1 MKLYLDT
8 CVWCRPFDF
17 PDERILI
24 ESDAFVEVL
33 IRADRGGF
41 EIIGS
46 AALLAEIEFISSRE
60 KREAV
65 EALIRKTCSKI
76 LRIDE
81 ETAKLAERIMAE
93 CRVNAMDAVHIA
105 IAAKNADVFVT
116 VDDELL
122 KKSGCL
128 KKFIGVK
135 NVVDVI
141 GYEE

>member
-8 CVWCRPFDF
+8 CVWCRPFDY
-17 PDERILI
+17 PEERILV
-24 ESDAFVEVL
+24 ESDAFLEVL
-33 IRADRGGF
+33 RRVNRDF

-60 KREAV
+60 KRGAV
-65 EALIRKTCSKI
+65 EALIRKACSKI

-93 CRVNAMDAVHIA
+93 CRINAMDAVHIA
-105 IAAKNADVFVT
+105 IASRYSDIFVT

-128 KKFIGVK
+128 KKFIDVK

-141 GYEE
+141 CYEE